1 MLEGPALEGTGL
13 GGSTLAGSMLAGAA
27 LAGAALDSWVLE
39 APTFEWL
46 LAGLGADTG
55 ARRADTGWG
64 ASSRSKPASPEP
76 ASPEEG
82 FARRFTTVGRILSS
96 TCFWPLCRSRC
107 RLTRS
112 ICSGSTALMWLRTS
126 VTPTDWNNATND
138 LLSIARSRA
147 TS

>member
-1 MLEGPALEGTGL
+1 MLEGPALEDTVL
-13 GGSTLAGSMLAGAA
+13 DGSTLDGSTLDDAELAGP
-27 LAGAALDSWVLE
+27 ALDSWVLE
-39 APTFEWL
+39 APTCEWL
-46 LAGLGADTG
+46 LTGLGADTG

-64 ASSRSKPASPEP
+64 ASSRSKPASAEP
-76 ASPEEG
+76 ASVEE
-82 FARRFTTVGRILSS
+82 ARARLVTTVGRIRSS

-107 RLTRS
+107 RFTRS

-126 VTPTDWNNATND
+126 VTPTDWNNATSD